1 MIEIIRTSDA
11 DFPRKIAA
19 IVRRG
24 ETIPPEIEAGV
35 ATIIKDVRTT
45 GVSAVIRY
53 TEQFDGVLL
62 TPETMEIA
70 PADMK
75 KSADTLPKEARDII
89 SAAADRIRSFHEKQ
103 KFEGFEY
110 TDALGN
116 RLGQIV
122 RPVKRAGVYVP
133 GGRAPYPSTLLM
145 NVIPARI
152 AGVEEIVAVHP
163 TPDGMLNPA
172 VMAAALE
179 AGVDRMFRIGGAQA
193 VAALAFGVD
202 PVPRADVIVG
212 PGNIFVATA
221 KKQLFGIVNIDMI
234 AGPSEIL
241 IIADGTGNP
250 AWAAADLLSQAEHD
264 PLAAAILITTD
275 ESFAHRVAEELSSQL
290 AALEREKIAR
300 QSLAS
305 YGALIV
311 AGDLIEAAAV
321 SNDIAPEHL
330 ELMVEDPDDLLKH
343 ITAAGSIFLG
353 HHTPETVGDYAAGP
367 NHVLPTGGTARF
379 SSPLGVYD
387 FVTRM
392 SVIEMSEKGVN
403 AVGRISRD
411 FARLEGLS
419 AHARAVELR
428 IKKDSTE

>member
-11 DFPRKIAA
+11 DFPRRIAA

-24 ETIPPEIEAGV
+24 ETIPAEIETSV
-35 ATIIKDVRTT
+35 ANIINDVQTRGT
-45 GVSAVIRY
+45 GAVIRY

-62 TPETMEIA
+62 TAETLEID
-70 PADMK
+70 PADIK
-75 KSADTLPKEARDII
+75 KSADTLSKEAREII
-89 SAAADRIRSFHEKQ
+89 SAAADRIRVFHEKQ
-103 KFEGFEY
+103 VLEGFEY
-110 TDALGN
+110 TDELGN

-152 AGVEEIVAVHP
+152 AGVDDIVAVHP
-163 TPDGMLNPA
+163 TPDGELNPA

-193 VAALAFGVD
+193 VAALAFGTD
-202 PVPRADVIVG
+202 PIPRADVIVG
-212 PGNIFVATA
+212 PGNIYVATA
-221 KKQLFGIVNIDMI
+221 KKQLFGVVNIDMI

-241 IIADGTGNP
+241 IISDGTGDP

-275 ESFAHRVAEELSSQL
+275 HSFAEKVAQELATQL
-290 AALEREKIAR
+290 DELDRREIAR
-300 QSLAS
+300 QSLVS

-311 AGDLIEAAAV
+311 ARDLDEAAAV
-321 SNDIAPEHL
+321 SNDVAPEHL
-330 ELMVEDPDDLLKH
+330 ELMVENPDRVLEH
-343 ITAAGSIFLG
+343 ITAAGSVFLG
-353 HHTPETVGDYAAGP
+353 HRTPETVGDYAAGP

-392 SVIEMSEKGVN
+392 SVIEMSEEGIE
-403 AVGRISRD
+403 AVGPISRN
-411 FARLEGLS
+411 FARLEGLD
-419 AHARAVELR
+419 AHARAVQMRLE
-428 IKKDSTE
+428 KKK

>member
-1 MIEIIRTSDA
+1 MIEIVRTSDA
-11 DFPRKIAA
+11 DFPRRINA

-24 ETIPPEIEAGV
+24 ETIPPEIETSV
-35 ATIIKDVRTT
+35 ANIIDDVKTT
-45 GVSAVIRY
+45 GIGAVIRY

-62 TPETMEIA
+62 TPETLKID

-75 KSADTLPKEARDII
+75 ASADSLSKEARNVIR
-89 SAAADRIRSFHEKQ
+89 AAAKRIRSFHEKQ
-103 KFEGFEY
+103 LLEGFEY
-110 TDALGN
+110 TDELGN

-152 AGVEEIVAVHP
+152 AGVDEVVAVHP
-163 TPDGMLNPA
+163 TPDGILNPA

-179 AGVDRMFRIGGAQA
+179 AGVDRMFQIGGAQA
-193 VAALAFGVD
+193 VAALAFGTD

-212 PGNIFVATA
+212 PGNIYVATA
-221 KKQLFGIVNIDMI
+221 KKQLFGVVNIDMI

-241 IIADGTGNP
+241 IISDGTGNP

-264 PLAAAILITTD
+264 PLAAAVLITTD
-275 ESFAHRVAEELSSQL
+275 QSFAEEVAKKLTSQL
-290 AALEREKIAR
+290 NALERKEIAR
-300 QSLAS
+300 QSLVS

-311 AGDLIEAAAV
+311 ARDLDEAAAV

-330 ELMVEDPDDLLKH
+330 ELMVENPDGVLER

-353 HHTPETVGDYAAGP
+353 HRTPETVGDYAAGP

-392 SVIEMSEKGVN
+392 SVIEMSEEGIDT
-403 AVGRISRD
+403 VGPISRD
-411 FARLEGLS
+411 FARLEGLD
-419 AHARAVELR
+419 AHARAVQMRLE
-428 IKKDSTE
+428 KKKR